1 MTHDLRIRPVS
12 RSTAALAVAVAAVV
26 ALSGCVGLGSRN
38 PGGTVQDVDE
48 RTSSDVVAELRQVPG
63 VLDAVVTSGPNG
75 LPSQVELHAGLNLE
89 AGYPGDLPTLLDYT
103 LALAWSVTAEEPTT
117 VVSVGILAGESAL
130 DLGPVA
136 AELGWT
142 GVPGPGLD
150 LSVDDLAERYGPW
163 PGAVPE
169 RPAALG

>member
-1 MTHDLRIRPVS
+1 MTHDLRIRRVRHS
-12 RSTAALAVAVAAVV
+12 AAALAVVAAAAV
-26 ALSGCVGLGSRN
+26 ALSGCVGLGS
-38 PGGTVQDVDE
+38 PGGTAPDVDE
-48 RTSSDVVAELRQVPG
+48 RTSSDVVAELQQVPG

-103 LALAWSVTAEEPTT
+103 LAMAWSVTAKEPTT
-117 VVSVGILAGESAL
+117 VVSVGFLDGETAV

-142 GVPGPGLD
+142 GAPGPGLD

-163 PGAVPE
+163 PGPVPE
-169 RPAALG
+169 RPDALG